1 MTCTRFVILCLCT
14 RSVFPCL
21 LNNSKSVICLTS
33 LLNQFN
39 SVRYQIALT
48 FVLIFRSNSFP
59 RQWWKRRQSF
69 PVLYDNKSVTS
80 KKNHSFIWM
89 CGFFPHLLHIDN
101 KLEIQRV
108 LWHRGLF
115 QWQIQNFFDKGGGVE
130 KRDPRV
136 NVATCPN
143 IWIMVNV
150 VLIAKNSLGALWI
163 HPCWFKHISVCWQL
177 SAYLCIY
184 GYALLLGVGEGVF
197 VSWRW
202 EFFEVMWVFFISKL
216 AIHSWWP
223 LRKVPVT
230 LSPTFHRF
238 LLHFFVLIFVL
249 HFPALAIRFEL
260 WNIVFLNFSW
270 FSFQFLYLL

>member
-1 MTCTRFVILCLCT
+1 MYSFLEVTVFLVSDGKDVSHFQCFMTIKVLHQKKSFFYLNVWIFSTSFAHRQQTGNTKSSLAQRFI
-14 RSVFPCL
+14 SVADPEL
-21 LNNSKSVICLTS
+21 
-33 LLNQFN
+33 
-39 SVRYQIALT
+39 
-48 FVLIFRSNSFP
+48 FR
-59 RQWWKRRQSF
+59 
-69 PVLYDNKSVTS
+69 
-80 KKNHSFIWM
+80 
-89 CGFFPHLLHIDN
+89 
-101 KLEIQRV
+101 QR
-108 LWHRGLF
+108 
-115 QWQIQNFFDKGGGVE
+115 GGVE

-238 LLHFFVLIFVL
+238 LLQFFCIDFCAS
-249 HFPALAIRFEL
+249 FPSSCHKIWILKYC
-260 WNIVFLNFSW
+260 FS
-270 FSFQFLYLL
+270 